1 MSNRAGQR
9 GTVVRG
15 ESDSLHYRLM
25 IDEVESTLTAAEV
38 AILDTN
44 GNEIVAR
51 TSSGVSFSGAV
62 ATYTRTW
69 GASLFEI
76 EDGFRAVF
84 YLTSG
89 GLEYT
94 RRLYF
99 DVVIRAFHSQL
110 ADQDITDVNPY
121 IQNLSGQTSLATFR
135 REAWRQI
142 SDTLRQRL
150 RDRGRRTCNP
160 GNVFYPE
167 QFFEAH
173 RLLTMSR
180 FYFATS
186 FSSAGSEDW
195 DKYETLREQAF
206 ALIDQQLSKV
216 DVDLWPQDGR
226 LEPQERGLN
235 FAGVS
240 LVR

>member
-9 GTVVRG
+9 GTVVRS
-15 ESDSLHYRLM
+15 EQDSLHYRLM
-25 IDEVESTLTAAEV
+25 LDDVESALTAAEV

-44 GNEIVAR
+44 GNAIVAR
-51 TSSGVSFSGAV
+51 TGVGVTTSGAV

-69 GASLFEI
+69 AASSFEI

-89 GLEYT
+89 GVEYT

-110 ADQDITDVNPY
+110 SDSDITDVNPY
-121 IQNLSGQTSLATFR
+121 IETLNGQTSLSTFR

-150 RDRGRRTCNP
+150 QDRNFRSVNP

-180 FYFATS
+180 YYFATS
-186 FSSAGSEDW
+186 FASAGSEDW
-195 DKYETLREQAF
+195 DKYEALKEQAN
-206 ALIDQQLSKV
+206 ALIDQQLSKI
-216 DVDLWPQDGR
+216 DVDLYPADGR
-226 LEPQERGLN
+226 LEPQERGRNYSGIGLI
-235 FAGVS
+235 
-240 LVR
+240 R

>member
-9 GTVVRG
+9 GTVVRN
-15 ESDSLHYRLM
+15 ERDSLHYRLM
-25 IDEVESTLTAAEV
+25 LDDVESTLTAAEV

-44 GNEIVAR
+44 GNEITAR
-51 TSSGVSFSGAV
+51 TSTGVTTSGAT

-69 GASLFEI
+69 SSSLFEI
-76 EDGFRAVF
+76 EDGFRAVS

-89 GLEYT
+89 GLEYV
-94 RRLYF
+94 RSLYF
-99 DVVIRAFHSQL
+99 DVVYRAFNSQL
-110 ADQDITDVNPY
+110 SDSDITDVNPY
-121 IQNLSGQTSLATFR
+121 IENLTGQTSLASFR

-150 RDRGRRTCNP
+150 QDRGSRSVNP

-173 RLLTMSR
+173 RLLSMSR

-195 DKYETLREQAF
+195 DKYLALREQAF
-206 ALIDQQLSKV
+206 ALVDQQLSKI

-226 LEPQERGLN
+226 LEPQERGRN
-235 FAGVS
+235 YNGVS